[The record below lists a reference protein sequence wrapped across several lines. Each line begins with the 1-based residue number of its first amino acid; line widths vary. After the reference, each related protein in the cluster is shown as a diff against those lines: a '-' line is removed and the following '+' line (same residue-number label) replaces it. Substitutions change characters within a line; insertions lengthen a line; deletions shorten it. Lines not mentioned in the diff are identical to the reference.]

1 MSGDRTER
9 IRRRLEESF
18 APVELIIEDDG
29 HKHAGHAGA
38 AGGLGHFSVRI
49 VSREFHGISAVA
61 RHRRIYAA
69 LADLL
74 KTDIHALAIDASAPA
89 DDALRPGVER
99 GPGSG

>member
-1 MSGDRTER
+1 MAAENRVGR

-18 APVELIIEDDG
+18 SPVELIVEDDS

-49 VSREFHGISAVA
+49 VSGAFRGMSSVA

-69 LADLL
+69 LADLM

-89 DDALRPGVER
+89 DEAR
-99 GPGSG
+99 